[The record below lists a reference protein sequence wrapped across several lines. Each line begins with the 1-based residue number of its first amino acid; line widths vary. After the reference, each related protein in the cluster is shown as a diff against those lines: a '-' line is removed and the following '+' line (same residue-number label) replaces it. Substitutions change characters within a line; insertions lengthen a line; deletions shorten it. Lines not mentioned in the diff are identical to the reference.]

1 MSESRSAQDVKTE
14 LLQSIPEKFHGL
26 VEELDS
32 KRRYAWQQFFKLEQR
47 YKALLRRGSP

>member
-1 MSESRSAQDVKTE
+1 MSESRSAQDVKAE
-14 LLQSIPEKFHGL
+14 LLQSIPEKFHAL

-47 YKALLRRGSP
+47 YNALVRRVKP